1 MQQKDKEGMTA
12 LTLAEK
18 NGHRKCLDYLKIAAS
33 KVFYVMNLFEIF
45 ITTGRKDD
53 LMFSVLDSGF
63 KGVGFETWADQCVV
77 FWLKHFTITVSL
89 SNQVY

>member
-1 MQQKDKEGMTA
+1 MELNVQQKDKEGMTP

-18 NGHRKCLDYLKIAAS
+18 NGHRRCLDYLKIAAS

-45 ITTGRKDD
+45 ITTGRKDG

-63 KGVGFETWADQCVV
+63 KGVGLRLGRINVLCFG
-77 FWLKHFTITVSL
+77 
-89 SNQVY
+89 